1 MPALLDEPDSD
12 EDPQTTRAAAIA
24 LDALRQDVATL
35 AFRPEDELA
44 VAVPA
49 LKAVDQLLSGRSNP
63 KIPDI
68 QSAGAP
74 ATELLASSL
83 VENALHARAAIDQT
97 LGNEPWKSYTIN
109 FVRTERL
116 RIR

>member
-1 MPALLDEPDSD
+1 MPAD
-12 EDPQTTRAAAIA
+12 R
-24 LDALRQDVATL
+24 
-35 AFRPEDELA
+35 
-44 VAVPA
+44 
-49 LKAVDQLLSGRSNP
+49 
-63 KIPDI
+63 
-68 QSAGAP
+68 AP